1 MVMRNDTDPEPN
13 EPGRRASVSSFVQLY
28 PLPTDRPPAQWALG
42 RHEVQIGRDVAPQR
56 GIRIDSP
63 RVSSLHATV
72 IKTGSGYVLRDCES
86 TNGTFV
92 NLHKID
98 SHRLCPGDVIRIAG
112 TLFLY
117 REEVPMTYPKHPE
130 IEQIIWGNSAPIR
143 ALRHQIAQLAQS
155 SDSVLILGETG
166 TGKEL
171 VAQALHKM
179 SKRTGA
185 LVAINCAAITTD
197 LAESILFGHLR
208 GAFTGATRDQSGCF
222 RDAERGTLF
231 LDEFGELS
239 PDLQAKVLRVLET
252 KHIRRIGA
260 SSEEKIDVRV
270 VAATNRNLAAEID
283 KQQFRA
289 DLYARFPYTLQLPP
303 LRERKEDILPL
314 FAKFLVQPVDAI
326 PVRKAYALLVHS
338 FPLNV
343 RELRNAAKKASLFGI
358 GDDGEDISMWVETPR
373 SSASLPV
380 STGEGDGQ
388 MEAKK
393 ASKPNVNGAL
403 LRESLQREKGVQA
416 RVAKE
421 FQRSVRQI
429 KRLFEKFG
437 LNPNDFK
444 NGKKDEDPEDPEDP
458 DDPDDT

>member
-270 VAATNRNLAAEID
+270 VAATNRDLRAEV
-283 KQQFRA
+283 KAGRFRA
-289 DLYARFPYTLQLPP
+289 DLYHRLSVFTITLPP
-303 LRERKEDILPL
+303 LRDLGNDKLTLLDHYCGEVARQHGTEPFSLDGPARIAWL
-314 FAKFLVQPVDAI
+314 
-326 PVRKAYALLVHS
+326 AYG
-338 FPLNV
+338 FPGNV
-343 RELRNAAKKASLFGI
+343 RELKNIVIRLLAKHAGYQVGREDLLAEFEASP
-358 GDDGEDISMWVETPR
+358 DRAE
-373 SSASLPV
+373 SSATPALASGAIHI
-380 STGEGDGQ
+380 GEGIQLGQ
-388 MEAKK
+388 ELARIELQYIDAAIATAQGNMSQA
-393 ASKPNVNGAL
+393 ARL
-403 LRESLQREKGVQA
+403 LGIS
-416 RVAKE
+416 
-421 FQRSVRQI
+421 RSTLYS
-429 KRLFEKFG
+429 RLDVLRPGRPAAEG
-437 LNPNDFK
+437 ENP
-444 NGKKDEDPEDPEDP
+444 
-458 DDPDDT
+458 